1 MIKFIIPFVIIFL
14 IILFWEKICEIIYKK
29 FNIRLNYLLTT
40 ATLLIIAIIILLIKN
55 WLMNLIDLPKG
66 VLVESDGVFTFKN
79 DNTTLGFVRFNITG
93 EVEYIFVNPIF
104 RKKGLAKKLLKLV
117 REKTGKKI
125 ILQPPISP
133 LGQNLLTSI
142 KEFN

>member
-55 WLMNLIDLPKG
+55 
-66 VLVESDGVFTFKN
+66 
-79 DNTTLGFVRFNITG
+79 
-93 EVEYIFVNPIF
+93 
-104 RKKGLAKKLLKLV
+104 
-117 REKTGKKI
+117 
-125 ILQPPISP
+125 
-133 LGQNLLTSI
+133 
-142 KEFN
+142 